1 MFLINSRLGLFTA
14 AHFHEHP
21 FSRSYGVILP
31 SSLTRVR
38 SLTLEF
44 SSQLPVSVCGTG
56 SITLASGFSWQCEYR
71 SSGVFPPHH
80 DLPYTHTG
88 FAWYDS
94 LSLARTLPV
103 VRFDSPPASPLHS
116 FMLHRYRNFYLLSI
130 AYAVCLGLGPDLPRA
145 DEPSSGNLSLSV
157 DGILTRLALLTP
169 AFSLLYAPL
178 SLSVWLRCI

>member
-56 SITLASGFSWQCEYR
+56 GNVFTSGFSWQCEPTA
-71 SSGVFPPHH
+71 SPTIFGSPSHLVVTQG
-80 DLPYTHTG
+80 G
-88 FAWYDS
+88 FAYPDDS
-94 LSLARTLPV
+94 MLGRALPSARSA
-103 VRFDSPPASPLHS
+103 SPPASPHRS
-116 FMLHRYRNFYLLSI
+116 NTHHRYRNFYLLSI
-130 AYAVCLGLGPDLPRA
+130 AYAVSPRLR
-145 DEPSSGNLSLSV
+145 SRLTQSG
-157 DGILTRLALLTP
+157 R
-169 AFSLLYAPL
+169 AFLWKP
-178 SLSVWLRCI
+178 